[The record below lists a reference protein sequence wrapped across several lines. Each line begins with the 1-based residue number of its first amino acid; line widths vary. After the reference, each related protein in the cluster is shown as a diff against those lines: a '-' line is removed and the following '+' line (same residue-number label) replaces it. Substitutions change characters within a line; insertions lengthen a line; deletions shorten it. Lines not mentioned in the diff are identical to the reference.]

1 MALLAGTLVGRL
13 WCLYL
18 GVAGIVLLNSS
29 MDDDNWGFW
38 SSPEELWKRN
48 IIHHHTKT
56 DSVGVDFEGIP
67 PHPTA
72 LWPMRHQSAQI
83 WFGDGCHERCIGTTR
98 SFATGGRGKMAVTR
112 AEWKMTGGGNQP
124 WQLGKHQFRIWGNP
138 LVHNLCDFPS
148 PRLIRRGS
156 LIFFSGVGPTLCPQ
170 SAHIHAAPGFLQ
182 FGRPRCRNIVISG
195 IQTGYTQGRKR
206 FGQTFGTIFAW
217 LLALGLGPI

>member
-18 GVAGIVLLNSS
+18 GVARIVLLNSS

-38 SSPEELWKRN
+38 SSPKELWKKN

-112 AEWKMTGGGNQP
+112 AEWKMTGGGNQ

-170 SAHIHAAPGFLQ
+170 RSAHIHFLFLQ
-182 FGRPRCRNIVISG
+182 PLDFSNLDGQGVVI
-195 IQTGYTQGRKR
+195 
-206 FGQTFGTIFAW
+206 
-217 LLALGLGPI
+217 L